1 MTSKRPPR
9 LLLVVAVFGAFI
21 SLLPLAYLL
30 IRATEVGAGDLGEVF
45 RRESTLQL
53 LINSALLVTAVSV
66 TAVLVGF
73 TQAWLVIRTDISFKA
88 LIGISAIAPLAIP
101 SYIAAYSWL
110 SIFPK
115 FTGFPAAWLILSL
128 GTAPYVFLAI
138 SAALI
143 RNNRTTEE
151 VARTLGYS
159 QWQTLRLITW
169 PEIRVAAYGS
179 GLLAALYVLS
189 DFGAVS
195 LLRYETFTRA
205 IYTSYRA
212 GFDRTTAAALALVLV
227 LATIA
232 LLILHSRLPDVQLKR
247 SERTSEPI
255 QMKLRSLKAP
265 FSLLMFLWLVA
276 GTLVPLAS
284 LTFWLVRG
292 RSETDYGALS
302 RAFINTIS
310 YAISGGL
317 IVTFV
322 GLAVAL
328 LAVRFKSRTTNFIEK
343 SIWLSHALPG
353 LVFALAFVFLS
364 NRFLPNIYQ
373 TNALVLIAYI
383 GLFLPNAISV
393 LRVPIAQIPK
403 STDEV
408 ARTFGYSQ
416 LQVIRKV
423 ILPGAAPG
431 ILSAAA
437 FVSLTVIKELPA
449 TLILRP
455 TGIETMATKLWAETS
470 INAFAAAAP
479 YAALLVL
486 IAGIPALVLNQEIR
500 KTQFSSNLEV
510 TEESNLERQ

>member
-1 MTSKRPPR
+1 
-9 LLLVVAVFGAFI
+9 VAAIGAFI
-21 SLLPLAYLL
+21 SLLPLVYLGVRSSEIGL
-30 IRATEVGAGDLGEVF
+30 SSIIEIIFRASTFDLLF
-45 RRESTLQL
+45 
-53 LINSALLVTAVSV
+53 NSVLLVFTVSITAI
-66 TAVLVGF
+66 LIGL
-73 TQAWLVIRTDISFKA
+73 TQAWLIVRTDISFKPV
-88 LIGISAIAPLAIP
+88 IGLAAIAPLAVP

-110 SIFPK
+110 SIFPS
-115 FTGFPAAWLILSL
+115 FVGFPAAWLVLSL

-205 IYTSYRA
+205 IYTAYRA
-212 GFDRTTAAALALVLV
+212 GFDRTAAAV
-227 LATIA
+227 LAIVLIIA
-232 LLILHSRLPDVQLKR
+232 TLILLNLYSRLPETQLKR
-247 SERTSEPI
+247 SERTAVPI
-255 QMKLRSLKAP
+255 QMKLKRLKLP
-265 FSLLMFLWLVA
+265 MSILMFIWLIA
-276 GTLVPLAS
+276 GTFVPLFS

-292 RSETDYGALS
+292 SSQTQFSTLW

-310 YAISGGL
+310 YALSGGL
-317 IVTFV
+317 LVTLFA
-322 GLAVAL
+322 LAVSL
-328 LAVRFKSRTTNFIEK
+328 LVVRYKSKTTKTIERFI
-343 SIWLSHALPG
+343 WVSHALPG

-364 NRFLPNIYQ
+364 NRFFPGIYQ
-373 TNALVLIAYI
+373 TNYLVLIAYV

-393 LRVPIAQIPK
+393 LQVPIAQIPT
-403 STDEV
+403 SADEV
-408 ARTFGYSQ
+408 ARSFGYNQ
-416 LQVIRKV
+416 LQVIKKV
-423 ILPGAAPG
+423 IIPGAAPG

-437 FVSLTVIKELPA
+437 FVSLTIIKELPA

-470 INAFAAAAP
+470 VNAFAAAAP

-486 IAGIPALVLNQEIR
+486 LAGIPALVLSQQIR
-500 KTQFSSNLEV
+500 RTQFSSNLV
-510 TEESNLERQ
+510 LDDDPNLERQ

>member
-1 MTSKRPPR
+1 M
-9 LLLVVAVFGAFI
+9 
-21 SLLPLAYLL
+21 
-30 IRATEVGAGDLGEVF
+30 
-45 RRESTLQL
+45 
-53 LINSALLVTAVSV
+53 
-66 TAVLVGF
+66 
-73 TQAWLVIRTDISFKA
+73 
-88 LIGISAIAPLAIP
+88 
-101 SYIAAYSWL
+101 
-110 SIFPK
+110 
-115 FTGFPAAWLILSL
+115 ILSL

-205 IYTSYRA
+205 IYSAYRA
-212 GFDRTTAAALALVLV
+212 GFDRTSAAVLALVLV
-227 LATIA
+227 FAT
-232 LLILHSRLPDVQLKR
+232 LIFLSLHNRLPDTQVKRTAISAIPIPLKLKR
-247 SERTSEPI
+247 
-255 QMKLRSLKAP
+255 LKFPMTFFMLAW
-265 FSLLMFLWLVA
+265 FIA

-284 LTFWLVRG
+284 LTFWLIRG
-292 RSETDYGALS
+292 RSETDFAALG

-310 YAISGGL
+310 YAVSGGIL
-317 IVTFV
+317 VTLF
-322 GLAVAL
+322 GLAVTL
-328 LAVRFKSRTTNFIEK
+328 LAVRYGSRSTKVIEK

-364 NRFLPNIYQ
+364 NRFAPYLYQ
-373 TNALVLIAYI
+373 TNYLVLIAYV

-393 LRVPIAQIPK
+393 LRVPIAQIPT
-403 STDEV
+403 SADEV
-408 ARTFGYSQ
+408 ARSFGFNQ
-416 LQVIRKV
+416 IQVIRRV
-423 ILPGAAPG
+423 IIPGAAPG

-437 FVSLTVIKELPA
+437 FVSLTIIKELPA

-486 IAGIPALVLNQEIR
+486 LAGIPALILNQEIR
-500 KTQFSSNLEV
+500 RTQFSSNIGV
-510 TEESNLERQ
+510 DDDANLERQ

>member
-1 MTSKRPPR
+1 MRTKRPPR
-9 LLLVVAVFGAFI
+9 LLFVVAVFGALI
-21 SLLPLAYLL
+21 SLLPLSYLL
-30 IRATEVGAGDLGEVF
+30 IRSAEVGVSELGQVF
-45 RRESTLQL
+45 VRESTF
-53 LINSALLVTAVSV
+53 ALLVNSAVLVAAVSI
-66 TAVLVGF
+66 TAVLIGF
-73 TQAWLVIRTDISFKA
+73 TQAWLVIRTDIPAKA

-101 SYIAAYSWL
+101 SYIAAYAWL

-115 FTGFPAAWLILSL
+115 FTGFTAAWLILSL

-138 SAALI
+138 SAALF

-227 LATIA
+227 VATVA
-232 LLILHSRLPDVQLKR
+232 LVTLHNRLPDMQIKR

-255 QMKLRSLKAP
+255 QMKLRKLKAP
-265 FSLLMFLWLVA
+265 FSILMLLWLIA

-284 LTFWLVRG
+284 LTFWLIRG
-292 RSETDYGALS
+292 RSETDFAALS
-302 RAFINTIS
+302 RALINTVS
-310 YAISGGL
+310 YALSGGL

-322 GLAVAL
+322 GLTVAL
-328 LAVRFKSRTTNFIEK
+328 LAVRFRSRATNLIEK

-364 NRFLPNIYQ
+364 NKFLPNIYQ
-373 TNALVLIAYI
+373 TNALVLVAYV

-510 TEESNLERQ
+510 SDESNLERQ

>member
-1 MTSKRPPR
+1 M
-9 LLLVVAVFGAFI
+9 
-21 SLLPLAYLL
+21 
-30 IRATEVGAGDLGEVF
+30 
-45 RRESTLQL
+45 
-53 LINSALLVTAVSV
+53 
-66 TAVLVGF
+66 
-73 TQAWLVIRTDISFKA
+73 
-88 LIGISAIAPLAIP
+88 
-101 SYIAAYSWL
+101 
-110 SIFPK
+110 
-115 FTGFPAAWLILSL
+115 ILSL

-205 IYTSYRA
+205 IYSAYRA
-212 GFDRTTAAALALVLV
+212 GFDRTSAAVLALVLV
-227 LATIA
+227 FAT
-232 LLILHSRLPDVQLKR
+232 LIFLSLHSRLPDTQVKRTAISAIPIPLKLKR
-247 SERTSEPI
+247 
-255 QMKLRSLKAP
+255 LKFPMTFFMLAW
-265 FSLLMFLWLVA
+265 FIA

-284 LTFWLVRG
+284 LTFWLIRG
-292 RSETDYGALS
+292 RSETDFAALG

-310 YAISGGL
+310 YAVSGGIL
-317 IVTFV
+317 VTLF
-322 GLAVAL
+322 GLAVTL
-328 LAVRFKSRTTNFIEK
+328 LAVRYGSRSTKVIEK

-364 NRFLPNIYQ
+364 NRFAPYLYQ
-373 TNALVLIAYI
+373 TNYLVLIAYV

-393 LRVPIAQIPK
+393 LRVPIAQIPT
-403 STDEV
+403 SADEV
-408 ARTFGYSQ
+408 ARSFGFNQ
-416 LQVIRKV
+416 IQVIRRV
-423 ILPGAAPG
+423 IIPGAAPG

-437 FVSLTVIKELPA
+437 FVSLTIIKELPA

-486 IAGIPALVLNQEIR
+486 LAGIPALILNQEIR
-500 KTQFSSNLEV
+500 RTQFSSNIGV
-510 TEESNLERQ
+510 DDDANLERQ

>member
-1 MTSKRPPR
+1 
-9 LLLVVAVFGAFI
+9 
-21 SLLPLAYLL
+21 
-30 IRATEVGAGDLGEVF
+30 
-45 RRESTLQL
+45 
-53 LINSALLVTAVSV
+53 
-66 TAVLVGF
+66 
-73 TQAWLVIRTDISFKA
+73 
-88 LIGISAIAPLAIP
+88 
-101 SYIAAYSWL
+101 
-110 SIFPK
+110 
-115 FTGFPAAWLILSL
+115 LILSL

-205 IYTSYRA
+205 IYSAYRA
-212 GFDRTTAAALALVLV
+212 GFDRTSAAVLALVLV
-227 LATIA
+227 FAT
-232 LLILHSRLPDVQLKR
+232 LIFLSLHSRLPDTQVKRTAISAIPIPLKLKR
-247 SERTSEPI
+247 
-255 QMKLRSLKAP
+255 LKFPMTFFMLAW
-265 FSLLMFLWLVA
+265 FIA

-284 LTFWLVRG
+284 LTFWLIRG
-292 RSETDYGALS
+292 RSETDFAALG

-310 YAISGGL
+310 YAVSGGIL
-317 IVTFV
+317 VTLF
-322 GLAVAL
+322 GLAVTL
-328 LAVRFKSRTTNFIEK
+328 LAVRYGSRSTKVIEK

-364 NRFLPNIYQ
+364 NRFAPYLYQ
-373 TNALVLIAYI
+373 TNYLVLIAYV

-393 LRVPIAQIPK
+393 LRVPIAQIPT
-403 STDEV
+403 SADEV
-408 ARTFGYSQ
+408 ARSFGFNQ
-416 LQVIRKV
+416 IQVIRRV
-423 ILPGAAPG
+423 IIPGAAPG

-437 FVSLTVIKELPA
+437 FVSLTIIKELPA

-486 IAGIPALVLNQEIR
+486 LAGIPALILNQEIR
-500 KTQFSSNLEV
+500 RTQFSSNIGV
-510 TEESNLERQ
+510 DDDANLERQ

>member
-1 MTSKRPPR
+1 
-9 LLLVVAVFGAFI
+9 VAVFGAII
-21 SLLPLAYLL
+21 SLLPLAYLI
-30 IRATEVGAGDLGEVF
+30 IRASEAGFADLGEVF
-45 RRESTLQL
+45 TRESTLQL
-53 LINSALLVTAVSV
+53 FLKSAVLVAAVSV
-66 TAVLVGF
+66 TAVLIGF
-73 TQAWLVIRTDISFKA
+73 TQAWLVIRTDISAKV

-110 SIFPK
+110 SIFPE
-115 FTGFPAAWLILSL
+115 FNGFPAAWLILSL

-169 PEIRVAAYGS
+169 PEIRAAAYGS

-227 LATIA
+227 IATIA
-232 LLILHSRLPDVQLKR
+232 LLVFHNRLPDVQVKR

-255 QMKLRSLKAP
+255 QMKLRGLKYP
-265 FSLLMFLWLVA
+265 FSLLMFVWLAA
-276 GTLVPLAS
+276 GTLVPLVS
-284 LTFWLVRG
+284 LSYWLIRG
-292 RSETDYGALS
+292 RSETDLPALS
-302 RAFINTIS
+302 RALLNTVT
-310 YAISGGL
+310 YAAAGGV
-317 IVTFV
+317 IVTV
-322 GLAVAL
+322 IGLAVAI
-328 LAVRFKSRTTNFIEK
+328 LAVRFKSKTTQFVEK

-353 LVFALAFVFLS
+353 IVFALAFVFLS
-364 NRFLPNIYQ
+364 NKFLPNIYQ
-373 TNALVLIAYI
+373 TNLLVLVAYI

-393 LRVPIAQIPK
+393 LRVPISQIPR
-403 STDEV
+403 SADEV

-416 LQVIRKV
+416 LQVIRRV

-431 ILSAAA
+431 ILSAAG
-437 FVSLTVIKELPA
+437 FVSLTIVKELPT

-455 TGIETMATKLWAETS
+455 TGIETMATRLWAETS
-470 INAFAAAAP
+470 VNAFAAAAP
-479 YAALLVL
+479 YAALLIL

-500 KTQFSSNLEV
+500 KGQISSNLEV
-510 TEESNLERQ
+510 TDESSLERQ

>member
-1 MTSKRPPR
+1 
-9 LLLVVAVFGAFI
+9 
-21 SLLPLAYLL
+21 
-30 IRATEVGAGDLGEVF
+30 
-45 RRESTLQL
+45 
-53 LINSALLVTAVSV
+53 
-66 TAVLVGF
+66 
-73 TQAWLVIRTDISFKA
+73 
-88 LIGISAIAPLAIP
+88 
-101 SYIAAYSWL
+101 
-110 SIFPK
+110 
-115 FTGFPAAWLILSL
+115 LILSL

-205 IYTSYRA
+205 IYSAYRA
-212 GFDRTTAAALALVLV
+212 GFDRTSAAVLALVLV
-227 LATIA
+227 FAT
-232 LLILHSRLPDVQLKR
+232 LIFLSLHNRLPDTQVKRTAISAIPIPLKLKR
-247 SERTSEPI
+247 
-255 QMKLRSLKAP
+255 LKFPMTFFMLAW
-265 FSLLMFLWLVA
+265 FIA

-284 LTFWLVRG
+284 LTFWLIRG
-292 RSETDYGALS
+292 RSETDFAALG

-310 YAISGGL
+310 YAVSGGIL
-317 IVTFV
+317 VTLF
-322 GLAVAL
+322 GLAVTL
-328 LAVRFKSRTTNFIEK
+328 LAVRYGSRSTKVIEK

-364 NRFLPNIYQ
+364 NRFAPYLYQ
-373 TNALVLIAYI
+373 TNYLVLIAYV

-393 LRVPIAQIPK
+393 LRVPIAQIPT
-403 STDEV
+403 SADEV
-408 ARTFGYSQ
+408 ARSFGFNQ
-416 LQVIRKV
+416 IQVIRRV
-423 ILPGAAPG
+423 IIPGAAPG

-437 FVSLTVIKELPA
+437 FVSLTIIKELPA

-486 IAGIPALVLNQEIR
+486 LAGIPALILNQEIR
-500 KTQFSSNLEV
+500 RTQFSSNIGV
-510 TEESNLERQ
+510 DDDANLERQ